1 MSGEFVF
8 ESKYAKGDADLI
20 QFATGL
26 KWVPTIYQ
34 DEGRR
39 TAIAIG
45 YGIMDCESS
54 VVYVTL
60 DVIDSMLQPVNSK
73 NSDNKNDKTTTLQ
86 VVDTMK
92 VNQEWD
98 LDLATFT
105 KMSETMDG
113 LTT

>member
-1 MSGEFVF
+1 
-8 ESKYAKGDADLI
+8 
-20 QFATGL
+20 
-26 KWVPTIYQ
+26 
-34 DEGRR
+34 
-39 TAIAIG
+39 
-45 YGIMDCESS
+45 
-54 VVYVTL
+54 
-60 DVIDSMLQPVNSK
+60 MLQPVNSK